1 MIVRVGT
8 SSVRTLLMQRAPE
21 RDDPD
26 RAAMAILD
34 QVLGA
39 NGDLDARL
47 GTEVR
52 RRRGLA
58 YMVGTFYDAN
68 DGRFFVLFEAPR
80 ARFRAARAAVRD
92 VVGGLQKNP
101 VTSEEL
107 ERARHK
113 LLAAALRDESDPTG
127 ILDRLSTAAR
137 EHQPP
142 DDLQTLAAR
151 YGAVT
156 LDDVRRVARTRLTPA
171 AMVEFDEGPV
181 P

>member
-1 MIVRVGT
+1 MIRVGT
-8 SSVRTLLMQRAPE
+8 ASVRTLLVQRAPE
-21 RDDPD
+21 RGDPD
-26 RAAMAILD
+26 ATAMTLLD
-34 QVLGA
+34 AVLGA

-58 YMVGTFYDAN
+58 YMVGSVYDA
-68 DGRFFVLFEAPR
+68 DEGRFFVAFEAPR

-92 VVGGLQKNP
+92 VLHGLQKHP
-101 VTSEEL
+101 VTGEEL

-113 LLAAALRDESDPTG
+113 LLAAALHDESNPSG
-127 ILDRLSTAAR
+127 ILDRLSAAAR
-137 EHQPP
+137 NHQPP
-142 DDLQTLAAR
+142 DDLQSLAAR
-151 YGAVT
+151 YAGVT
-156 LDDVRRVARTRLTPA
+156 LDDVRRVARTRLTPD